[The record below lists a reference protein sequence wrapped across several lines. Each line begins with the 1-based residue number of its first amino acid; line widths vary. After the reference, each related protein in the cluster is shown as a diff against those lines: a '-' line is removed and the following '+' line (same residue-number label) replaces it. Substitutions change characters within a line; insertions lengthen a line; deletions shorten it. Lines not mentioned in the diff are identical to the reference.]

1 MQHGSHCI
9 QTTFQSLP
17 KEGRREKKSQ
27 LFAFLCLMTFF
38 WEKLKLTIV
47 QLKTQLEVQQ
57 NEKYRLQC
65 GMYNFISRLLLFVS
79 CCFGSAPLLER
90 MNNKMDRK
98 HWKKEKKLKNK
109 IKKKGTQDRLVCR
122 FDQNRLY
129 HHTSPNI
136 LEKA

>member
-1 MQHGSHCI
+1 MRHGSHCI

-27 LFAFLCLMTFF
+27 LFAFLCLM
-38 WEKLKLTIV
+38 
-47 QLKTQLEVQQ
+47 
-57 NEKYRLQC
+57 
-65 GMYNFISRLLLFVS
+65 LL

-98 HWKKEKKLKNK
+98 HWEKK
-109 IKKKGTQDRLVCR
+109 KKKGTQDRLVCR
-122 FDQNRLY
+122 FDQK